1 MDIPIFELQ
10 FIIRIRS
17 LRFQHV
23 SAGYRRPET
32 ELKSGRT
39 KGPWSETFV
48 QQTQIELL
56 NTN

>member
-39 KGPWSETFV
+39 KGPWSET
-48 QQTQIELL
+48 LCP
-56 NTN
+56 TNSNRIIKY